1 MNISQVEWGTVVK
14 AAVKDYPENRDDV
27 PGLAAEMAYWIVFS
41 LFPFFAF
48 LAFLTGIIGQII
60 GARDLFNTISTTVLE
75 PLDPATRET
84 LQGPLQ
90 TLLTTGGGGLSFGA
104 LLSAVLA
111 LNSASAAMSTMM
123 KAFNRAYGV
132 EETRGGIVK
141 KLISLGLTVALI
153 FLLVGGV
160 LFLSLGGK
168 VADLLDFGGAGRVI
182 LLIVRIGVAAVG
194 ISLALAILYWKGPNI
209 KQQFVWISPGSLVA
223 TVTLFVLT
231 GLFGLYVRLL
241 GESSYAKTYGALAGV
256 ILFLFFLRLAST
268 VVLLG
273 AEFNA
278 EATKRYD
285 PETIRDKITD
295 PNKMLPGEQPAPH
308 PQAAREAGVSQGQ
321 LAASNQ
327 QAAAKA
333 SASGVPTATKT
344 GLAAANGSAGA
355 DGRDG
360 FADYTDPAVEERLR
374 RLREQPAPM
383 AEVQARRQQEQLSTR
398 ERAERARTPLAAF
411 AVSAATAV
419 GGVVLGAL
427 RRRTGQ

>member
-1 MNISQVEWGTVVK
+1 MKISQVEWGTVGK
-14 AAVKDYPENRDDV
+14 AALKEYGKDDIA
-27 PGLAAEMAYWIVFS
+27 GLAAEMAYWIVFS

-60 GARDLFNTISTTVLE
+60 GVDDLFNQISNTALQ

-84 LQGPLQ
+84 LQGPLG
-90 TLLTTGGGGLSFGA
+90 TLLSTGGGALSFGA
-104 LLSAVLA
+104 IISAVLA
-111 LNSASAAMSTMM
+111 LNSASAAMSTTM
-123 KAFNRAYGV
+123 KACNRAYGV
-132 EETRGGIVK
+132 EETRNAIIK
-141 KLISLGLTVALI
+141 KLMALGLTFVFVL
-153 FLLVGGV
+153 LLVGGV

-168 VADLLDFGGAGRVI
+168 LADLLTFGGAGRVI
-182 LLIVRIGVAAVG
+182 LLIVRIVIAAIG
-194 ISLALAILYWKGPNI
+194 MSLALAILYWKGPNI
-209 KQQFVWISPGSLVA
+209 KQQFVWISPGSILA

-268 VVLLG
+268 VILLG

-295 PNKMLPGEQPAPH
+295 PNKMIPGEQPAPH

-321 LAASNQ
+321 VAAANQ
-327 QAAAKA
+327 EAAAKA
-333 SASGVPTATKT
+333 SVSGVPTATKT

-355 DGRDG
+355 DGGDG
-360 FADYTDPAVEERLR
+360 FSDYPDPAVEERLR

-383 AEVQARRQQEQLSTR
+383 AEVQARRQQEELSTR
-398 ERAERARTPLAAF
+398 ERAERAKTPLAAF

-427 RRRTGQ
+427 RRRANQ